1 MTCKRCSY
9 ILYGSENYCPHCG
22 EKCKED
28 EPAQNRGPENE
39 PKPIFI
45 SRETGFE
52 DAASKNRIFQP
63 ETAFDEVSELPKETV
78 RKKEKGFGRAV
89 TVILSVFCV
98 VLFCAAVFMAA
109 DYFGI
114 VPAVAELISPKETT
128 SESIT
133 DTLLGEFASSF
144 GTVSPQIN
152 YAPVNCVVSSA
163 NSISLRKGPSDSYG
177 QISSLVSGSEVQVIG
192 GSAQSQN
199 WVYVYV
205 IKEDLYG
212 WLSASFISGNLP
224 EADKKATEKN
234 ED

>member
-1 MTCKRCSY
+1 MTCKKCSY

-28 EPAQNRGPENE
+28 DSVQNQKTETE

-45 SRETGFE
+45 SRDPSFE
-52 DAASKNRIFQP
+52 DTASKNRIFQP
-63 ETAFDEVSELPKETV
+63 ETAYEEVLDSPELRA
-78 RKKEKGFGRAV
+78 RKKQKGVSRGLTAL
-89 TVILSVFCV
+89 LSVFCV
-98 VLFCAAVFMAA
+98 LLFCTAIFMAA

-114 VPAVAELISPKETT
+114 VPAVADLFSANTT
-128 SESIT
+128 APENTT
-133 DTLLGEFASSF
+133 DTPEGEFASSF
-144 GTVSPQIN
+144 GTVFPQIN

-177 QISSLVSGSEVQVIG
+177 QITFLKSGSEVQVIG
-192 GSAQSQN
+192 GSSTEEN

-205 IKEDLYG
+205 SEEDLYG

-224 EADKKATEKN
+224 EAEEKSTYKNDK
-234 ED
+234 

>member
-1 MTCKRCSY
+1 MTCKKCSY

-28 EPAQNRGPENE
+28 EAPKTQVAETE

-45 SRETGFE
+45 SRETVFE
-52 DAASKNRIFQP
+52 DVSSKSRIFQP
-63 ETAFDEVSELPKETV
+63 EPSFDEVSDATKEKP
-78 RKKEKGFGRAV
+78 RKKEKGSGRAV
-89 TVILSVFCV
+89 TALLSVFCIL
-98 VLFCAAVFMAA
+98 LFCTALFMAA

-114 VPAVAELISPKETT
+114 VPAVSDLIALRETT
-128 SESIT
+128 TENIT
-133 DTLLGEFASSF
+133 DSVQGEFASSF

-177 QISSLVSGSEVQVIG
+177 QITSLPSGSEVQVTG
-192 GSAQSQN
+192 GSAESQN

-212 WLSASFISGNLP
+212 WLSASYISGDLP
-224 EADKKATEKN
+224 HAEEKATEK
-234 ED
+234 DKD

>member
-22 EKCKED
+22 EKCKE
-28 EPAQNRGPENE
+28 EEVPQNPTPEAE

-45 SRETGFE
+45 SRETAFE
-52 DAASKNRIFQP
+52 DVASKNRIFQP
-63 ETAFDEVSELPKETV
+63 ETAFEEVSAPSEEKT
-78 RKKEKGFGRAV
+78 RKKEKGAGKAV
-89 TVILSVFCV
+89 TAMLSVFCV
-98 VLFCAAVFMAA
+98 LLFCTALFMAA

-114 VPAVAELISPKETT
+114 VPAVAELILPEETT
-128 SESIT
+128 AESTT
-133 DTLLGEFASSF
+133 DNLQGEFASSF

-192 GSAQSQN
+192 GSAESKN

-205 IKEDLYG
+205 VKEDLYG
-212 WLSASFISGNLP
+212 WLSASFISGELP
-224 EADKKATEKN
+224 EAEEKSTS
-234 ED
+234 EKD